1 MGIPWTRIYREA
13 NHRIDALAKLG
24 TNLNSPNVVENFGQN
39 YAFVTFDHPL
49 DVVENLLTLDK
60 ATATNVCN
68 RLISISVWSNFDV
81 EYTTQALSPKITMQ
95 DQRGCQ

>member
-1 MGIPWTRIYREA
+1 MGMPWTRIYWEA
-13 NHRIDALAKLG
+13 NHCTDTLAKLG
-24 TNLNSPNVVENFGQN
+24 ANLNSPNVVENFGQN

-60 ATATNVCN
+60 ATNVCN
-68 RLISISVWSNFDV
+68 RLISISVWSNIDV